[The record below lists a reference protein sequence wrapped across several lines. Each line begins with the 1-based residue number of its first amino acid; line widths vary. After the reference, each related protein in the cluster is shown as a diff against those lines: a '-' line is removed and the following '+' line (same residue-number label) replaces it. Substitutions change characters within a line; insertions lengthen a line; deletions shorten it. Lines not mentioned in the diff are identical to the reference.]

1 MWDECGIGL
10 YPIDHIKRREIF
22 TRLHHFDIFLGF
34 CCCWSR
40 GLDMIGPGLA
50 LHWRLGG
57 LVRISIGLEDLQWIG
72 ELAMNLEISTWVMDS
87 HICNGLALYLW
98 IG

>member
-57 LVRISIGLEDLQWIG
+57 LVRISIGVEDLQWIAILVDWQWICRIVH
-72 ELAMNLEISTWVMDS
+72 ELT
-87 HICNGLALYLW
+87 
-98 IG
+98 